1 MGVEVRE
8 VEYQV
13 NGKTARGYLA
23 ADDGAAS
30 QPALILVHEWWGLN
44 EHVKDLTR
52 RFAGQGY
59 VVLAPDLYDGA
70 KTKDPEEAGKLM
82 QGLDK
87 NKALEKLNAAVAY
100 LQSLPAVEGDRIGV
114 TGFCMGGTFA
124 LLLAAHNK
132 SVRAS
137 APFYGD
143 IPTDDELRDLS
154 APVLF
159 IGAEND
165 FWITK
170 DKMDRLDEGLK
181 KYGKEG
187 EVKVYEGVGHAFFND
202 TRPEAYDKDAAEDA
216 WRRVTGFFA
225 EKLKSAAG

>member
-1 MGVEVRE
+1 MGVEGRE
-8 VEYQV
+8 VEFEV

-23 ADDGAAS
+23 GGNAAGS
-30 QPALILVHEWWGLN
+30 QPGLILVHEWWGLN

-70 KTKDPEEAGKLM
+70 STKNPDEAGKLM

-87 NKALEKLNAAVAY
+87 AKALDTLNGAVAY
-100 LQSLPAVEGDRIGV
+100 LQGLPDVDGGNIGV
-114 TGFCMGGTFA
+114 TGFCMGGTYA

-132 SVRAS
+132 SVKAS

-143 IPTDDELRDLS
+143 VPTDDELKDLS

-170 DKMDRLDEGLK
+170 EKMDRLEEGLK

-225 EKLKSAAG
+225 EKLKSAAR

>member
-1 MGVEVRE
+1 
-8 VEYQV
+8 
-13 NGKTARGYLA
+13 
-23 ADDGAAS
+23 
-30 QPALILVHEWWGLN
+30 VHEWWGLN
-44 EHVKDLTR
+44 GHVKDLTR
-52 RFAGQGY
+52 RFADQGY

-70 KTKDPEEAGKLM
+70 STKDPEEAGKLM

-87 NKALEKLNAAVAY
+87 NVALEKLDRAVSY
-100 LQSLPAVEGDRIGV
+100 LQGLPSVDGGRIGV
-114 TGFCMGGTFA
+114 TGFCMGGTYA

-132 SVRAS
+132 NIKAS

-143 IPTDDELRDLS
+143 VPGDDELKNIS

-170 DKMDRLDEGLK
+170 DKMDRLDEALK

-202 TRPEAYDKDAAEDA
+202 TRPEAYDKGAAEDA
-216 WRRVTGFFA
+216 WTRVTGFFR
-225 EKLKSAAG
+225 EKLKSAS